1 MAEMKEQGFTFGV
14 REARFVKR
22 FMQLNEM
29 DFKREIE
36 KISKMTSEQY
46 ESVSEKNTFM
56 CHTFNNIRI
65 KMWVDCLWDA
75 DENKWDTENPEP
87 EIILDYVHRD
97 LRGGVILFHRHKFNI
112 DDTDNWIDA
121 LMNVYQIC
129 KCGEE
134 IALRDGFCRSCYY
147 LASKQEDVCCCC
159 HENEGVW
166 IEFNDCKHTIH
177 KYCFMKIT
185 VVCKDKEN
193 GRKCPLCRTFV
204 SHGAYEYI

>member
-22 FMQLNEM
+22 FMQINEM

-36 KISKMTSEQY
+36 KISKMTSEQN
-46 ESVSEKNTFM
+46 ESESDKNTFKM
-56 CHTFNNIRI
+56 YIFNDIRI
-65 KMWVDCLWDA
+65 RMYVECVWDGDK
-75 DENKWDTENPEP
+75 DEWDTKNPEA
-87 EIILDYVHRD
+87 EITLDYVHKD

-121 LMNVYQIC
+121 LMNVYQVC

-134 IALRDGFCRSCYY
+134 MALRDGFCRECYY
-147 LASKQEDVCCCC
+147 IADTQEDVCCCC

-166 IEFNDCKHTIH
+166 IEFNDCKHKIH
-177 KYCFMKIT
+177 KYCFTNIT
-185 VVCKDKEN
+185 VQREGDKS

-204 SHGAYEYI
+204 PHDAYNYI

>member
-46 ESVSEKNTFM
+46 ESESDKNTFR
-56 CHTFNNIRI
+56 CHTFNDIRVR
-65 KMWVDCLWDA
+65 MYVECELNVSRD
-75 DENKWDTENPEP
+75 KWITKNPEAVITL
-87 EIILDYVHRD
+87 EYVNRD
-97 LRGGVILFHRHKFNI
+97 LRGGVILFHTHKFNI

-129 KCGEE
+129 KCEK
-134 IALRDGFCRSCYY
+134 IALRDGFCRECYC

-177 KYCFMKIT
+177 KYCFTKIT
-185 VVCKDKEN
+185 MQREGNKG
-193 GRKCPLCRTFV
+193 GRKCPLCRTLIQ
-204 SHGAYEYI
+204 HDAYEYI